1 MLGALREPTLV
12 LETTDVGQLVE
23 EAAALIGERA
33 AAQGV
38 VLRVAAP
45 PARLPVDADPVLLRQ
60 VVYNILT
67 NALDAIEGPGRVD
80 VTLRQDQDPAGPARV
95 LISVRDSG
103 RGIAP
108 EDLPHVFDLFFTN
121 KPTGQ
126 GLGVG
131 LAMCQTVVERHRG
144 AIAVDSCGPGLGTT
158 VEFWLPRA
166 S

>member
-1 MLGALREPTLV
+1 
-12 LETTDVGQLVE
+12 
-23 EAAALIGERA
+23 
-33 AAQGV
+33 V
-38 VLRVAAP
+38 VV
-45 PARLPVDADPVLLRQ
+45 
-60 VVYNILT
+60 
-67 NALDAIEGPGRVD
+67 
-80 VTLRQDQDPAGPARV
+80 
-95 LISVRDSG
+95 SVRDSG

-144 AIAVDSCGPGLGTT
+144 AIAVDSRGPGLGTT